1 MTARLRILSLPVAA
15 LTLIAAAACAPQDE
29 VADSGSSPGG
39 GSCATEDLNLIKDG
53 TFTVGTD
60 QPAYA
65 PWFVDDDPS
74 NGEGYESA
82 VAYRVAEQLGFGA
95 EEVEWVVVPFNSA
108 VTPGAKTFDVD
119 INQISI
125 TAERRNA
132 VDFSTGYYD
141 VAQTVITTKGSPI
154 ESATSVAELAD
165 AKLGAQV
172 GTTSYTVINDQIK
185 PAEEPAAF
193 DTNDIAVQSLANGQV
208 EGIVVDLPTAFYMT
222 SAQLDN
228 GVIVG
233 QLPAQDEAGDQFG
246 FVLDKGNSLT
256 PCVSG
261 AVDALR
267 EDGTLDALAE
277 EWLAGSGGAPELQ

>member
-1 MTARLRILSLPVAA
+1 MTARLRHLGLPVAA
-15 LTLIAAAACAPQDE
+15 VTLVAAAACAPQDE
-29 VADSGSSPGG
+29 AAEGGSSAGPA
-39 GSCATEDLNLIKDG
+39 SCAVEDLNLVKDG
-53 TFTVGTD
+53 TFTIGTD
-60 QPAYA
+60 QPAYE
-65 PWFVDDDPS
+65 PWFVDNDPA
-74 NGEGYESA
+74 NGKGYESA
-82 VAYRVAEQLGFGA
+82 VAHAVAEELGFSPDQVA
-95 EEVEWVVVPFNSA
+95 WVVVPFNTA
-108 VTPGAKTFDVD
+108 VSPGAKTFDVD

-125 TAERRNA
+125 TEERRNA
-132 VDFSTGYYD
+132 VDFSSGYYD
-141 VAQTVITTKGSPI
+141 VAQTVITTKGSALDG
-154 ESATSVAELAD
+154 ATSIAELAE

-172 GTTSYTVINDQIK
+172 GTTSYTAITEQIK
-185 PAEEPAAF
+185 PKTEPAAF

-233 QLPAQDEAGDQFG
+233 QLPATDETADQFG

-256 PCVSG
+256 DCVTG

-277 EWLAGSGGAPELQ
+277 EWLAGSGGAPELT

>member
-1 MTARLRILSLPVAA
+1 MTVRLRHLGLPVAA
-15 LTLIAAAACAPQDE
+15 LTLVAAAACAPQDE
-29 VADSGSSPGG
+29 AAEPGSSAEAA
-39 GSCATEDLNLIKDG
+39 SCAPEDLNLITEG

-60 QPAYA
+60 QPAYE
-65 PWFVDDDPS
+65 PWFSEDDPS

-82 VAYRVAEQLGFGA
+82 VAYAVAEHLGFAA

-108 VTPGAKTFDVD
+108 ITPGTKTFDVD

-125 TAERRNA
+125 TEERRNA

-141 VAQTVITTKGSPI
+141 VAQTVITTEGSPI
-154 ESATSVAELAD
+154 ASAASIADLAD

-172 GTTSYTVINDQIK
+172 GTTSHTVITEQIK
-185 PAEEPAAF
+185 PSQEPAAF
-193 DTNDIAVQSLANGQV
+193 DTNDIAVQSLQNGQV
-208 EGIVVDLPTAFYMT
+208 DGIVVDLPTAFYMT
-222 SAQLDN
+222 AAQLED

-233 QLPAQDEAGDQFG
+233 QLPPQGEDVDQFG

-256 PCVSG
+256 PCVSE

-267 EDGTLDALAE
+267 ADGTLDSLAE
-277 EWLAGSGGAPELQ
+277 EWLGGSDGAPELQ